1 MKLYKK
7 LLLGSVIPIA
17 SIGFVACS
25 TVTPSVTSEVV
36 KNLRTLVFE
45 GGLNELTQSLDTNI
59 TKSSADVKAAYD
71 KIGATTNI
79 KDDKLDPAVSKNLKI
94 FLRDYSTWIIS
105 NPNKLQIVDTENN
118 PISAQDLFKNPIA
131 IDFKNVTSHSK
142 INYYHPYT
150 LINIFNKEEINS
162 PAYYDTSIDE
172 HRDGQSY
179 THNHNHSHD
188 HGDGHSHDH
197 GDGHGHSHDHGDGHS
212 HGHSH
217 DHGDGHSHDHGDGH
231 GHSHDHTGEDDIN
244 SPQDNV
250 MSTYVS
256 YEGGVFMRVDR
267 TYKSELFSGI
277 RASRTIVKFDRTFPI
292 QEFTNW
298 VHAAQEKE
306 SNADTLLE
314 NLKQKYGTPKIYII
328 SGINE

>member
-197 GDGHGHSHDHGDGHS
+197 GDGHGHSHDH
-212 HGHSH
+212 
-217 DHGDGHSHDHGDGH
+217 
-231 GHSHDHTGEDDIN
+231 TGEDDIN